1 MEVTGPL
8 PQIMKNY
15 SAVVWDWNGTL
26 LDDVEVA
33 VSTIQEILV
42 EHELPQLSVQDYR
55 KIFGFPVY
63 NYYEK
68 LGFDFTRTPFK
79 DVADRFIEVYGK
91 NVDKAQLFPDV
102 VEALRFNHVAGRPQ
116 FILSAGHQKHL
127 DEVVKK
133 FGVEHFFTEI
143 YGIGDHYAGSK
154 LDRGRDLLREH
165 PLEPQK
171 TVLIGDTDHD
181 LEVGRELGLDVY
193 LLADGHQC
201 HTRLES
207 VWHQVLRTRFV
218 T

>member
-1 MEVTGPL
+1 
-8 PQIMKNY
+8 MKNY

-171 TVLIGDTDHD
+171 RDSHILSTMNHMTLFGSAKTWQWGISIQQ
-181 LEVGRELGLDVY
+181 R
-193 LLADGHQC
+193 A
-201 HTRLES
+201 
-207 VWHQVLRTRFV
+207 
-218 T
+218 